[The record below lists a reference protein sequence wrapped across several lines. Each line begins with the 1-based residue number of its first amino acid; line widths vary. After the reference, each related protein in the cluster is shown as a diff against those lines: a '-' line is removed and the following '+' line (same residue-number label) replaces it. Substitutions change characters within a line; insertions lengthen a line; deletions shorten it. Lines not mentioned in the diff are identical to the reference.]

1 MKLKHCLI
9 LLTLVSVMADT
20 MLLPFYPQFF
30 AVAFN
35 MHSPEHVGFYIAACC
50 LTIMTAFPLWAKLAK
65 HFNEIHIWI
74 YTQIIAGALGVY
86 CYFTSDLVAFWIAS
100 LVMLIFKASYL
111 LIYPFVM
118 RLEEKDHQLG
128 MVGLFSVLMHFG
140 GIGGAVL
147 GGLTLQ
153 WFDAKSIYLIMAA
166 SDALQV
172 LVCLYLVSKLNI
184 PLRVKATEITASE
197 EANKTITGG
206 QHFMLKLGIITA
218 LFYFSAFLIQPFFAS
233 YWQIISQWDS
243 EFISALVYAIP
254 AGVALLCLL
263 LSYKYPS
270 NQSNVQIIIRALC
283 IGMLG
288 LFLQGSQETWMVIV
302 GRCLFGYSLYQ
313 VSVRLEVF
321 LFNVSEPE
329 NYGRDYSKIHIFQNV
344 GIIFASFASGY
355 LATTLDANIPFLLAV
370 GGFLITLS
378 LFYWLFKPKVS
389 TPKLFEQESE
399 QASGPQPVSDV

>member
-30 AVAFN
+30 SVAFN

-50 LTIMTAFPLWAKLAK
+50 LTVMTAFPLWAKVAK
-65 HFNEIHIWI
+65 HFNELHIWV
-74 YTQIIAGALGVY
+74 YTQIIAGALGIY
-86 CYFTSDLVAFWIAS
+86 CYFTSDLIEFWIAS
-100 LVMLIFKASYL
+100 QIMLIFKASYL

-118 RLEEKDHQLG
+118 RLEEKDQQLG

-153 WFDAKSIYLIMAA
+153 WFDAKNIYLIMAA

-172 LVCLYLVSKLNI
+172 LVCLYLIFKLNI
-184 PLRVKATEITASE
+184 PLRVKLTEIIASE
-197 EANKTITGG
+197 KTNITLTGG
-206 QHFMLKLGIITA
+206 QNFILKLGIVTA
-218 LFYFSAFLIQPFFAS
+218 LFYFSAFLIRPFFAS
-233 YWQIISQWDS
+233 YWQTISEWDS
-243 EFISALVYAIP
+243 EIVSALVYAIP
-254 AGVALLCLL
+254 AGIALLCLL
-263 LSYKYPS
+263 LSYRFS
-270 NQSNVQIIIRALC
+270 SSQSNFQIISRALC

-288 LFLQGSQETWMVIV
+288 LFLQGSQEYWMVIL
-302 GRCLFGYSLYQ
+302 GRCIFGFSMYQ

-344 GIIFASFASGY
+344 GIILASFATGY
-355 LATTLDANIPFLLAV
+355 LAKILDASIPFFLAV
-370 GGFLITLS
+370 GGFFITLS
-378 LFYWLFKPKVS
+378 LFYWLFKPR
-389 TPKLFEQESE
+389 LSE
-399 QASGPQPVSDV
+399 QVHSPQPVADV

>member
-30 AVAFN
+30 AEVFN
-35 MHSPEHVGFYIAACC
+35 MHRPQHAGLYIAACC
-50 LTIMTAFPLWAKLAK
+50 LTIMIAFPLWAKVAK
-65 HFNEIHIWI
+65 HYHELHIWI
-74 YTQIIAGALGVY
+74 YTQIIAGALGIY
-86 CYFTSDLVAFWIAS
+86 CYYTSDLLAFWIAS
-100 LVMLIFKASYL
+100 QIMLVFKASYL

-118 RLEEKDHQLG
+118 RLEEEDRRLG
-128 MVGLFSVLMHFG
+128 MVGLFSVLVHFG

-153 WFDAKSIYLIMAA
+153 WFDPKDIYLIMAA

-172 LVCLYLVSKLNI
+172 LVCLYIIFTLNI
-184 PLRVKATEITASE
+184 PLRVKLTEIRTSE
-197 EANKTITGG
+197 KANITVTGG

-218 LFYFSAFLIQPFFAS
+218 LFYFSAYLIQPFFAS
-233 YWQIISQWDS
+233 YWQAISVWDS
-243 EFISALVYAIP
+243 ELVSALIYAIP
-254 AGVALLCLL
+254 AGVALVCLM
-263 LSYKYPS
+263 LSYKIS
-270 NQSNVQIIIRALC
+270 SSQSNVQIISRGLV

-288 LFLQGSQETWMVIV
+288 FFLQASQEPWMVIM
-302 GRCLFGYSLYQ
+302 GRCLFGFALYQ

-329 NYGRDYSKIHIFQNV
+329 NYGRDYSRLHIFQNV
-344 GIIFASFASGY
+344 GIILASFASGY
-355 LATTLDANIPFLLAV
+355 LATTMDANIPFLLAV
-370 GGFLITLS
+370 GGFFITLS
-378 LFYWLFKPKVS
+378 LFYWLFKPK
-389 TPKLFEQESE
+389 LIEQESE

>member
-50 LTIMTAFPLWAKLAK
+50 LTVMTAFPLWAKVAK
-65 HFNEIHIWI
+65 HFNELHIWV
-74 YTQIIAGALGVY
+74 YTQIIAGALGLY
-86 CYFTSDLVAFWIAS
+86 CYFTNDLVAFWIAS
-100 LVMLIFKASYL
+100 QIMLIFKASYL

-118 RLEEKDHQLG
+118 RLEEKDQQLG
-128 MVGLFSVLMHFG
+128 MVSLFSVLMHFG
-140 GIGGAVL
+140 GIGGALL

-153 WFDAKSIYLIMAA
+153 WFDVKNIYLIMAA

-172 LVCLYLVSKLNI
+172 LVCLYLIVKLNI
-184 PLRVKATEITASE
+184 PFRVKLAETTTNEKP
-197 EANKTITGG
+197 NKTITGS
-206 QHFMLKLGIITA
+206 QSFILKLGIITA
-218 LFYFSAFLIQPFFAS
+218 LFYFSAFLIRPFFAS
-233 YWQIISQWDS
+233 YWQTISQWDS
-243 EFISALVYAIP
+243 EMISALVYAIP

-263 LSYKYPS
+263 LSYKFSS
-270 NQSNVQIIIRALC
+270 NQSNFQIISRALC

-288 LFLQGSQETWMVIV
+288 LFLQGSQESWMVIV
-302 GRCLFGYSLYQ
+302 GRCIFGFAMYQ

-321 LFNVSEPE
+321 LFNVSQPE

-344 GIIFASFASGY
+344 GIILASFATGY
-355 LATTLDANIPFLLAV
+355 LAKTLDASMPFFLAV
-370 GGFLITLS
+370 GGFFITLS
-378 LFYWLFKPKVS
+378 LFYWLFN
-389 TPKLFEQESE
+389 PKLSE
-399 QASGPQPVSDV
+399 QAHSPQTVADV